1 MTSLFSY
8 NWLIFNASIDTLF
21 LVLPIFFISFYCGNM
36 SQPICFFS
44 IVCFQCCKGYKP
56 MVMTCRLVHWYFVKE
71 LVISCGLCSG
81 VVFLFV
87 LQVVLSVEIYCHY
100 NFYLVSEI
108 AFVFAWCWVEYTLS
122 VLTPQRICSKASTK
136 PRKRGFSRPPHTHTH
151 RYFQFMFWLIAF
163 QTKSENQQKIRLL
176 VSVYYRNNQ
185 IPRIWI

>member
-44 IVCFQCCKGYKP
+44 IVCFQYCKGYKP

-163 QTKSENQQKIRLL
+163 QTKSENQQKIRL
-176 VSVYYRNNQ
+176 
-185 IPRIWI
+185 